1 MNKSQEYLAVIAK
14 FQNITLPES
23 GVEFKVRKANAFWFT
38 QNISALPI
46 GTGAEAHDATADA
59 VRQAT
64 PEEITRNL
72 QLTRKLIC
80 DHVLDPK
87 IRDIPNYEAGEI
99 GFDDL
104 LPGDARFLIDYL
116 MGIKDGQGQ
125 PVDTFP
131 K

>member
-1 MNKSQEYLAVIAK
+1 MRSGSHRTSQRS
-14 FQNITLPES
+14 P
-23 GVEFKVRKANAFWFT
+23 
-38 QNISALPI
+38 SALGLRLMTPLRMLS
-46 GTGAEAHDATADA
+46 AKPRQRRSLAT
-59 VRQAT
+59 
-64 PEEITRNL
+64 